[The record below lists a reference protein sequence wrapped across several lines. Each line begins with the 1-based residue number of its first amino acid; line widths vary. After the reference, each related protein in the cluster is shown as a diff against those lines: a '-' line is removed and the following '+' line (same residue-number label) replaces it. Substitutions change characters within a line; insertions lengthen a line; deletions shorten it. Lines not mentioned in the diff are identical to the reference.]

1 MPVPRRPMKPTDPR
15 IPAYTDDHIRA
26 LLAELQERGKKF
38 GLIWPSADTDKT
50 LDGRVLV
57 RFNTAPA
64 STLLNLLTLLLDVE
78 RNQGRDRGRGTSCD
92 S

>member
-1 MPVPRRPMKPTDPR
+1 MNRRRYPMQPTDPR
-15 IPAYTDDHIRA
+15 IRAYTDAQVRS
-26 LLAELQERGKKF
+26 LLGELQERGREF
-38 GLIWPSADTDKT
+38 GLIFPSASTDKT

-64 STLLNLLTLLLDVE
+64 STLFNLLTLLFDADRE
-78 RNQGRDRGRGTSCD
+78 RSCG

>member
-1 MPVPRRPMKPTDPR
+1 MPVPRRRPMLPTDPR
-15 IPAYTDDHIRA
+15 IRHYTDDHIRT

-38 GLIWPSADTDKT
+38 GLIWPSAGTDKT
-50 LDGRVLV
+50 IDGRVLV

-64 STLLNLLTLLLDVE
+64 STLLNLLTLLLDVDRE
-78 RNQGRDRGRGTSCD
+78 RPCD

>member
-1 MPVPRRPMKPTDPR
+1 MNRYPMQPTDPR
-15 IPAYTDDHIRA
+15 IRAYTEDHIRT
-26 LLAELQERGKKF
+26 LLAELHERGRKF
-38 GLIWPSADTDKT
+38 GLLFPSADLDRT

-64 STLLNLLTLLLDVE
+64 STLLNLLVLLLDADRE
-78 RNQGRDRGRGTSCD
+78 RPCD

>member
-1 MPVPRRPMKPTDPR
+1 MNRYPMKPTDPR
-15 IPAYTDDHIRA
+15 IRAYTDDHIRT
-26 LLAELQERGKKF
+26 LLAELHERGRKF
-38 GLIWPSADTDKT
+38 GLLFPSADIDHT

-64 STLLNLLTLLLDVE
+64 STLLNLLTLLLDADRE
-78 RNQGRDRGRGTSCD
+78 RPCD